1 MLILINDLKIAQ
13 HMYMDIFMTL
23 YKIIITKL
31 KGYSQI
37 LQNCFILLFIYQG
50 CKFSG
55 NFLNSGNFTE
65 NISGNLFA
73 LEYKRIG
80 KVLFSKKFLLF

>member
-37 LQNCFILLFIYQG
+37 LQNCFMLLFIYQG
-50 CKFSG
+50 CKF
-55 NFLNSGNFTE
+55 
-65 NISGNLFA
+65 SGNLFA

-80 KVLFSKKFLLF
+80 KVLFSTKFLLF